1 MPRAVWTHL
10 NNRPRFQIAFTLVA
24 NNQQV
29 LRNLIADTGAG
40 NLRSTVELILEE
52 HDCILF
58 GGISSMSVVLGGAFK
73 GTFPSYNIRAQ
84 IPQLGFDRMVRVVG
98 IPSAPFGFDG
108 VASFRFLNRFTYGN
122 FGDPNQ
128 FGLEV

>member
-1 MPRAVWTHL
+1 MPRALWTHL
-10 NNRPRFQIAFTLVA
+10 NDRPRIRVVFTLVA

-29 LRNLIADTGAG
+29 IRDLIADTGAG
-40 NLRSTVELILEE
+40 NLRSKVALILEE

-58 GGISSMSVVLGGAFK
+58 GGVSSMGAVLGGAFT
-73 GTFPSYNIRAQ
+73 GTFPANNIRAQ
-84 IPQLGFDRMVRVVG
+84 IPQLGFDRMLRIVG
-98 IPSAPFGFDG
+98 IPSAPYGFDG